1 MREVF
6 KLNDMNLKDR
16 TLLLKNKAEIE
27 LKNILNYWLENTLD
41 YENGGFVGEINYN
54 EKPNFLAEKGAV
66 LNGRILWTFSAAY
79 AIHKTEQYRDA
90 AERAFNYIKEYI
102 YDKEFGGVFWTVEYN
117 GRPKDTKNQ
126 IYALAFVIY
135 GLSEYYKISKN
146 EEALEMAQN
155 LFYKIEL
162 HSRDRNKKG
171 YLEAFT
177 RKWKEIDDLRLSEKD
192 ANEKKTM
199 NTHLHIVEAYANLY
213 MIWRDKTVKTA
224 IKEILEI
231 TALYFIDKN
240 SWHLKLFFDENW
252 NEKEDV
258 ISYGHDIEAAWLLL
272 WCAEILEDQD
282 LISTYKKYAIKFAE
296 STKEGIDNDG
306 GLWYE
311 YEPKEKKLIPEKHWW
326 PQAELWIGMINAWQ
340 LTQNEEFLK
349 ITENNFEFVEKYI
362 IDHKNGEW
370 IWGINQDYTPILKD
384 KVGLWK
390 CPYHNSRACIELIKR
405 L

>member
-6 KLNDMNLKDR
+6 KIKDMNLKDR
-16 TLLLKNKAEIE
+16 TLLLKNKAENE
-27 LKNILNYWLENTLD
+27 LKNILNYWLKNTLD
-41 YENGGFVGEINYN
+41 YENGGFVGEINYE
-54 EKPNFLAEKGAV
+54 EKTNSLAEKGAV

-79 AIHKTEQYRDA
+79 AINKNEEYHEVAK
-90 AERAFNYIKEYI
+90 RAFNYINEYF
-102 YDKEFGGVFWTVEYN
+102 YDKEFGGIFWTVEYN
-117 GRPKDTKNQ
+117 GKPKDTKNQ

-162 HSRDRNKKG
+162 HSRDRNKNG

-177 RKWKEIDDLRLSEKD
+177 RKWEEINDLRLSEKD

-282 LISTYKKYAIKFAE
+282 LINSYKKYAVKFAE

-311 YEPKEKKLIPEKHWW
+311 YEPKKQKLITEKHWW

-340 LTQNEEFLK
+340 LTHNEEFLK

-370 IWGINQDYTPILKD
+370 IWGINQDYSPIPKD
-384 KVGLWK
+384 KAGLWK